1 SGGQATRKR
10 LERRRK
16 REIGS
21 PMRWLSFRDGLMQVH
36 LWLALILCLPM
47 IIIGISG
54 SALLLQREILAAS
67 IPSAGTSGEQ
77 RPIPAIVAAAQASAP
92 AGMVANRVELPL
104 RAGAASAVRF
114 KPRKGE
120 GASIDVYGDP

>member
-1 SGGQATRKR
+1 
-10 LERRRK
+10 
-16 REIGS
+16 
-21 PMRWLSFRDGLMQVH
+21 MRWLWFRNGLMQVY
-36 LWLALILCLPM
+36 LGLALILCLPM
-47 IIIGISG
+47 IVIGISG

-92 AGMVANRVELPL
+92 AGMIAKRVELPA
-104 RAGAASAVRF
+104 RAGAASSVRF

-120 GASIDVYGDP
+120 GASLDVYVDPVSLENLGTSEVVEPRAVL

>member
-1 SGGQATRKR
+1 MMWRN
-10 LERRRK
+10 
-16 REIGS
+16 
-21 PMRWLSFRDGLMQVH
+21 FRNGLMQVH

-47 IIIGISG
+47 IVIGISG

-77 RPIPAIVAAAQASAP
+77 RPIPEIVAAAQSSAP
-92 AGMVANRVELPL
+92 AGMIANRVELLL
-104 RAGAASAVRF
+104 RASAASAVRS

-120 GASIDVYGDP
+120 GASIDVYVDPVSLKI